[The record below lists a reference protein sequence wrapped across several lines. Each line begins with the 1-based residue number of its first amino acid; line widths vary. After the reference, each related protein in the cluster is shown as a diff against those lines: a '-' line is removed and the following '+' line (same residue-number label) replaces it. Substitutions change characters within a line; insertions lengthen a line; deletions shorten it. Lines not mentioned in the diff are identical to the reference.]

1 MEELNI
7 IFDSL
12 VSICAHAGELIL
24 DVYSREF
31 PVEMKEDNSPLTQA
45 DRASHEYICSKLE
58 TIKVDGRIIPLISE
72 EGEIAPHEKRR
83 NWDYY
88 WLIDPLDGTKEFVK
102 KNGEFTVN
110 IALMK
115 NSRPYAGIVYVPV
128 TGAVYYGSEPTGSFR
143 AAVKDGKSVNAI
155 QLPDESI
162 NRRDDVL
169 VAAGSRSHR
178 SEDFD
183 KFVNEWASD
192 KGYSSVEVITA
203 GSSLKFC
210 MIAEGAAD
218 IYPRFSPTME
228 WDTAAAHAVVEG
240 AGRSCTSLDGSEFPY
255 NKQSLKNGG
264 FLVF

>member
-1 MEELNI
+1 MENLNN
-7 IFDSL
+7 IFDTL

-24 DVYSREF
+24 DVYSRDF
-31 PVEMKEDNSPLTQA
+31 PVEMKEDNSPLTRA
-45 DRASHEYICSKLE
+45 DQASHEYICSRLE
-58 TIKVDGRIIPLISE
+58 TIKVEGGIIPLISE
-72 EGEIAPHEKRR
+72 EGDIAPYTQRQY
-83 NWDYY
+83 WDYY

-115 NSRPYAGIVYVPV
+115 SSRPYAGIVYVPV
-128 TGAVYYGSEPTGSFR
+128 TGVVYYGSEPTGSFR
-143 AAVKDGKSVNAI
+143 ADVKNGKAVNSV

-178 SEDFD
+178 SEEFD
-183 KFVNEWASD
+183 KFVNDWAKE
-192 KGYSSVEVITA
+192 KGCSSVEIITA

-210 MIAEGAAD
+210 MIAEGTAD

-255 NKQSLKNGG
+255 NKQTLKNGG